1 MTTTGLDTSSS
12 EMQERIAR
20 IAEQS
25 NLSPISDDTTPATLA
40 MFLAIYLKSKHE
52 CYIDYMEGASML
64 HRWLTSD
71 GAVPFDTCREPLVG
85 NVPSLCMSYD
95 MVKLAEIVGI
105 TFKPVDTN
113 MAVRR
118 IYAEVIQPEVATNDN
133 LR

>member
-12 EMQERIAR
+12 EMKERIAR

-25 NLSPISDDTTPATLA
+25 NLSPISDDKTPATLA

-71 GAVPFDTCREPLVG
+71 GKVPLDTTHEHWG
-85 NVPSLCMSYD
+85 MKVPSLCISYD
-95 MVKLAEIVGI
+95 MLKLGEIVGI
-105 TFKPVDTN
+105 TNTAADTLP
-113 MAVRR
+113 AVSR
-118 IYAEVIQPEVATNDN
+118 IYTEVATNDN